1 MRKRA
6 YEHKYSNNFLTS
18 TFLKDDILN
27 STKNSTEVILKDGVI
42 SKKP

>member
-1 MRKRA
+1 MRSRA
-6 YEHKYSNNFLTS
+6 YEHKYSNNFLIS

-27 STKNSTEVILKDGVI
+27 STKNSTKVILKDSAI